1 VSTFVHVI
9 LFVGGLALVIAVLDA
24 AIRTFV
30 LPRGAGVLFARAIA
44 LAVRAVFDLLT
55 KPIKSYEGRDR
66 VMAMY
71 GPTTLLAFV
80 VAWVFCVF
88 VGFAMMYV
96 AVTDL
101 SWREA
106 FRVSGSALFTLGFAV
121 PATGP
126 AVVLDFIEAGIGL
139 LLIALLI
146 AYLPT
151 IYSSFSRREVVVT
164 RMSVRAGTPPTPTNL
179 LTRAHLTGFLDRL
192 DTAWVDWELWFV
204 ELEETHTSL
213 SILTFF
219 RSPNPHRSWLTTAGA
234 ILDSAAIRLSTLNI
248 VYDPAAATCLRSGYM
263 ALRAIADFFQV
274 PYDPDPDPDDPI
286 TITRDEFMEVYEAL
300 AANGVPVRPDRER
313 CWQAYRGWRVNYDA
327 VLITLAGLIMAPY
340 APWVS
345 DRSLREGRHRAP
357 LMGPRSHRIRDD
369 TQIR

>member
-1 VSTFVHVI
+1 VSTLLNVL
-9 LFVGGLALVIAVLDA
+9 LFAAGLAIVIAVLDA

-55 KPIKSYEGRDR
+55 KPIKTYEGRDR

-80 VAWVFCVF
+80 VVWVFGVF
-88 VGFAMMYV
+88 IGFTMMFV
-96 AVTDL
+96 AISEL
-101 SWREA
+101 SWKEA
-106 FRVSGSALFTLGFAV
+106 VRFSGSALFTLGFAV
-121 PATGP
+121 PRSGP
-126 AVVLDFIEAGIGL
+126 TVVLDFMEAGMGL

-164 RMSVRAGTPPTPTNL
+164 RMSVRAGTPPTPTSL

-192 DTAWVDWELWFV
+192 DTLWADWELWFV

-248 VYDPAAATCLRSGYM
+248 PYDPAAATCIRSGYM

-274 PYDPDPDPDDPI
+274 PYDPDPDPDAPI

-300 AANGVPVRPDRER
+300 AEKGVPVRPDRDR
-313 CWQAYRGWRVNYDA
+313 CWDAYRGWRVNYDA
-327 VLITLAGLIMAPY
+327 VLVTLAGLIMAPY
-340 APWVS
+340 GPWVS
-345 DRSLREGRHRAP
+345 DRSLRVGRHRAP
-357 LMGPRSHRIRDD
+357 LRGARSHRVRDD
-369 TQIR
+369 TTIR

>member
-1 VSTFVHVI
+1 VSTALDVL
-9 LFVGGLALVIAVLDA
+9 LFAAGLAIVLAVLDA

-30 LPRGAGVLFARAIA
+30 LPRGAGVMFARAIA
-44 LAVRAVFDLLT
+44 LAVRSVFDLLT
-55 KPIKSYEGRDR
+55 RPIKTYEGRDR
-66 VMAMY
+66 IMAMY

-80 VAWVFCVF
+80 VVWVVGVF
-88 VGFAMMYV
+88 VGFTMMFV

-106 FRVSGSALFTLGFAV
+106 LRISGSALFTLGFAV
-121 PATGP
+121 PSSGP
-126 AVVLDFIEAGIGL
+126 AVVLDFMEAGIGL

-192 DTAWVDWELWFV
+192 DTLWVDWELWFV

-219 RSPNPHRSWLTTAGA
+219 RSPNPHRSWLTSAGC

-248 VYDPAAATCLRSGYM
+248 TYDPAAATCLRSGYM

-274 PYDPDPDPDDPI
+274 PYDTDPEPDDPI
-286 TITRDEFMEVYEAL
+286 SITREEFMDVYEAL
-300 AANGVPVRPDRER
+300 AAQGVPVRSDRER

-327 VLITLAGLIMAPY
+327 VLVTLAGLIMAPY
-340 APWVS
+340 GQWVS

-357 LMGPRSHRIRDD
+357 LRGPHSHRGRDD
-369 TQIR
+369 TRIR